1 MGYLYLI
8 RNSIDNMVYIG
19 ITQQKKLSVRINQ
32 HKSNAKCAPE
42 SSPLAIAINEYG
54 WDNFSVDIVLES
66 NDPNELQVAEI
77 ECVSKYKDRCYNRTK
92 GGELKPAGKGK
103 YPHSLSFRFRP
114 QDKPIWEFI
123 DTYSSTKGIDR
134 STTIR
139 ILLEYGI
146 TLALQ
151 EMYEESD

>member
-1 MGYLYLI
+1 MTNKNDRLI
-8 RNSIDNMVYIG
+8 VRLRKNKDEHIG
-19 ITQQKKLSVRINQ
+19 K
-32 HKSNAKCAPE
+32 
-42 SSPLAIAINEYG
+42 
-54 WDNFSVDIVLES
+54 
-66 NDPNELQVAEI
+66 
-77 ECVSKYKDRCYNRTK
+77 
-92 GGELKPAGKGK
+92 
-103 YPHSLSFRFRP
+103 
-114 QDKPIWEFI
+114 FI